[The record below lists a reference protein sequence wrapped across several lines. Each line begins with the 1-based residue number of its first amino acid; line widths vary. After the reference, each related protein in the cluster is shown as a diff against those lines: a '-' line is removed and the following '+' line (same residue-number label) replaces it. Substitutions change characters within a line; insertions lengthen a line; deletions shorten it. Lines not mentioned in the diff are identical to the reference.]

1 MDGKQKKAWIWI
13 GVAIVIVVVGIL
25 IIWAVQKP
33 SSQPAASNPV
43 PSYAPMGQLVAGFP
57 KELILDPAAQIGT
70 SYSINY
76 SASTNQ
82 YTAQWNSSSSMTSL
96 YGQYKSYLQTNGWTI
111 TNDVTKYSASRG
123 LYATQGSAEVSVAI
137 MQQGKG
143 SQVIVGYLMK

>member
-1 MDGKQKKAWIWI
+1 MNGGQQKAWIWI
-13 GVAIVIVVVGIL
+13 GAAAVIVVVGIL
-25 IIWAVQKP
+25 VIWAVQKP
-33 SSQPAASNPV
+33 ASQPTASGPA
-43 PSYAPMGQLVAGFP
+43 PSYAPSGQLVAGFP
-57 KELILDPAAQIGT
+57 KALVLDQAAQISS

-82 YTAQWNSSSSMTSL
+82 YTAEWNSPSSMASL
-96 YGQYKSYLQTNGWTI
+96 YGQYKSYFQTNGWKI

-123 LYATQGSAEVSVAI
+123 LYATKGSAEASVAI